1 MAPTTAWAVPVS
13 TSALLATNVVA
24 AADIRLTSLNEPV

>member
-1 MAPTTAWAVPVS
+1 MAPVS
-13 TSALLATNVVA
+13 ASALFATNVVA